1 MHSARRLVCLT
12 ALGLILQAPGGHAQ
26 SFLGSGPAERFSVP
40 PAGDALRRP
49 DIPRSPPTA
58 ANPATP
64 PDRDA
69 RRDAASVTAAPARRL
84 PATTDGFRLEGEEAT
99 LRFPVYL
106 TEAQTRGRPR
116 LRVSYLS
123 AISVAPET
131 SDLTASVN
139 GVVVGRTSIQAP
151 GAVKVVEFEVPEGSL
166 KLGYNAVTL
175 SASQRHRVDC
185 SLNATYELWTQIDPS
200 RSGLVVAPVAAANLE
215 LKDLPALEPDDSG
228 ALPIRVVAA
237 DKPNLPRLE
246 RMIHAVE
253 AVGLI
258 GRIARPV
265 VDFGPPMAGRAGL
278 NLIVGTAA
286 ELREMPDLEPLGTTG
301 GPRLVV
307 LPPRADRAPTLV
319 VSGTSYAE
327 IEEAIAAL
335 ARGGEIYGTATGL
348 KAAALA
354 RGTVLEGNDTVSLQ
368 SLGVTTREFS
378 GRLLRTA
385 FDVYLPADFLPAD
398 YGKVMLNLAGAYASG
413 LSSDARILV
422 DLNGS
427 NAASV
432 PLPQS
437 RGEVFENNTIPL
449 PLGRWRPGLNRVDI
463 MAQVPTPADE
473 TCGLNASASKRE
485 RFLILDRAS
494 LSIPSLAH
502 AAKIPDLAATT
513 SGALAFVKSERRPR
527 LVLPTLDKDSVA
539 AAATLAARL
548 AGAAGRMIDFELVG
562 DIQGGSPGPTLVVAP
577 VRSLAPSAL
586 SGLGLDPDQIRTIWQ
601 ARAETARAPGQSSS
615 VPAPTLDR
623 LRRNLP
629 PRCSLPDLTL
639 RAPAPGPSASRP
651 AETRRVAQG
660 TPTDGDLVTKWD
672 ETLRARHPL
681 VEAADGAVER
691 ASAFIRGLVGDPRAW
706 FDAVQSAPDHVA
718 VPSSASLI
726 MAQGFPTKAAAGDG
740 FDGSLTVVTAPNAL
754 LLKASTA
761 CLVDPEVWARI
772 DGRYAFLDASDGT
785 LETVAPR
792 SVEVIETKTRS
803 LSNIRLVTAG
813 WLSMNPAIYVALTLG
828 LALLLGL
835 TTTSL
840 VRNVGRRN
848 G

>member
-1 MHSARRLVCLT
+1 MQSVRILACLT
-12 ALGLILQAPGGHAQ
+12 ALGLVVSTPESRAQ
-26 SFLGSGPAERFSVP
+26 SFLGSGPTERFSVP
-40 PAGDALRRP
+40 PVGDAMRRP
-49 DIPRSPPTA
+49 EAPPPPRASPP
-58 ANPATP
+58 PEE
-64 PDRDA
+64 A
-69 RRDAASVTAAPARRL
+69 RRDTPAARIAPARRL
-84 PATTDGFRLEGEEAT
+84 AATTDGFRMEGEEAT

-116 LRVSYLS
+116 LRISYLS
-123 AISVAPET
+123 AISVAPEA
-131 SDLTASVN
+131 SELTVSVN
-139 GVVVGRTSIQAP
+139 GAVVGRTSIQAP
-151 GAVKVVEFEVPEGSL
+151 GAVKVVEFEIPEGSL
-166 KLGYNAVTL
+166 KLGYNSVSL
-175 SASQRHRVDC
+175 QASQRHRVDC

-200 RSGLVVAPVAAANLE
+200 RSGLVIAPVAAASLE

-228 ALPIRVVAA
+228 ALPVRVVAN

-265 VDFGPPMAGRAGL
+265 VEFGPPMTGRAGL

-286 ELREMPDLEPLGTTG
+286 ELREMPDLESIGATG

-307 LPPRADRAPTLV
+307 LPPRPDRAPTLV

-327 IEEAIAAL
+327 IEEAIASL
-335 ARGGEIYGTATGL
+335 ARGGEVYGTPAGL
-348 KAAALA
+348 KAASLA
-354 RGTVLEGNDTVSLQ
+354 RGTVMEGDETVSLQ
-368 SLGVTTREFS
+368 SLGVSTREFS

-413 LSSDARILV
+413 LTSEARILV

-432 PLPQS
+432 PLAQT

-449 PLGRWRPGLNRVDI
+449 PLARWRPGLNRVAI

-473 TCGLNASASKRE
+473 TCGLNATDSKRE

-494 LSIPSLAH
+494 LSIPTLAR
-502 AAKIPDLAATT
+502 AARIPDLAATT

-527 LVLPTLDKDSVA
+527 LVLPTLDKDTVA

-548 AGAAGRMIDFELVG
+548 AGAAGRMIDFELAG
-562 DIQGGSPGPTLVVAP
+562 DLQGGSSGPTLVVGP
-577 VRSLAPSAL
+577 VRSLSPATL
-586 SGLGLDPDQIRTIWQ
+586 SGLGLDPDQIKSIWQ
-601 ARAETARAPGQSSS
+601 ARAETARAPGQSGS

-629 PRCSLPDLTL
+629 PRCSLPELIL
-639 RAPAPGPSASRP
+639 RPAPVSPPPVASAG
-651 AETRRVAQG
+651 ETRRAPQARLS
-660 TPTDGDLVTKWD
+660 DGDLVTKWD

-681 VEAADGAVER
+681 LEAADGVVER
-691 ASAFIRGLVGDPRAW
+691 AGALVNSLVGDPRAL
-706 FDAVQSAPDHVA
+706 FSAAPSTPATVT
-718 VPSSASLI
+718 VPPGASLL
-726 MAQGFPTKAAAGDG
+726 MAQGFPSKAAVPSG
-740 FDGSLTVVTAPNAL
+740 FDGSVTVVTAPNAL
-754 LLKASTA
+754 LLKASMA
-761 CLVDPEVWARI
+761 CLVDPEVWSRI
-772 DGRYAFLDASDGT
+772 DGRFAFLDASDGS
-785 LETVAPR
+785 LETVGAR
-792 SVEVIETKTRS
+792 NVDLIETKTRS

-840 VRNVGRRN
+840 VRNIGRKN